1 MNVIYR
7 VLGASIDSKN
17 IINVLITI
25 YLLINNVIA
34 GPTRKALIVNKFQA
48 YRLSLYPYAEEMF

>member
-7 VLGASIDSKN
+7 VLGTSIDSKN

-34 GPTRKALIVNKFQA
+34 GPKRKALIVNKFQA
-48 YRLSLYPYAEEMF
+48 YRLSLNPYAEEMF